1 MLQIEPNVP
10 VPHTRTKYP
19 FADMLPGDS
28 IFFSDYKKANAARVS
43 TRRFMRLEQ
52 PHWKFLLRR
61 VREENGWRLWRV
73 V

>member
-1 MLQIEPNVP
+1 
-10 VPHTRTKYP
+10 
-19 FADMLPGDS
+19 MLPGDS

-43 TRRFMRLEQ
+43 TRRFMRMTQ
-52 PHWKFLLRR
+52 PTWKFLLRR